1 MQLKKFAMD
10 SAVSYRSGRSENMT
24 ITIDEN
30 GYEAC
35 LLHAAAIG
43 VTLGRTTQEIVADIE
58 LVADRFEDL
67 QRSQNLNE
75 G

>member
-1 MQLKKFAMD
+1 
-10 SAVSYRSGRSENMT
+10 MT